1 MTQRTI
7 GTCRSFRQEILKSES
22 HNISC
27 DNAFGVVSFV
37 LCYLVFEPSLVHFS
51 RGGKINTLVCDVFV
65 CEGKRK
71 IGMNVEEGWKNGEKV
86 EPVRANN
93 NL

>member
-1 MTQRTI
+1 V
-7 GTCRSFRQEILKSES
+7 
-22 HNISC
+22 
-27 DNAFGVVSFV
+27 FGAVFFV
-37 LCYLVFEPSLVHFS
+37 LCYFVVEPSLVRFS

-71 IGMNVEEGWKNGEKV
+71 IGTNVEEGWQNGGNV

>member
-1 MTQRTI
+1 
-7 GTCRSFRQEILKSES
+7 
-22 HNISC
+22 
-27 DNAFGVVSFV
+27 VSFV
-37 LCYLVFEPSLVHFS
+37 PCDFVFQSSLVHFS
-51 RGGKINTLVCDVFV
+51 RGGKINILVCDVFV

-71 IGMNVEEGWKNGEKV
+71 IGTNVEEGWNNGGKV

>member
-1 MTQRTI
+1 V
-7 GTCRSFRQEILKSES
+7 
-22 HNISC
+22 
-27 DNAFGVVSFV
+27 FGAVSFV
-37 LCYLVFEPSLVHFS
+37 FCYFVFEPSLVHFS

-71 IGMNVEEGWKNGEKV
+71 MGTSVEEGWQNGGKV